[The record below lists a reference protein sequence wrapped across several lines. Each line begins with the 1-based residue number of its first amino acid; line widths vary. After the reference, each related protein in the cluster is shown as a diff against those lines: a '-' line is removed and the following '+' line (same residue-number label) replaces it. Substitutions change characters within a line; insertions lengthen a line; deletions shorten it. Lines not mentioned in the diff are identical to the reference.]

1 MTKIIH
7 GSLSFHAHPKKVRES
22 KTVLKTTQEK
32 LLNDMKLQYQ
42 VGRNVISKLRGIFLV
57 HSA

>member
-7 GSLSFHAHPKKVRES
+7 GSLSFHAHPKKVKES

-42 VGRNVISKLRGIFLV
+42 VDRNVISKLRGIFFSD
-57 HSA
+57 SA

>member
-1 MTKIIH
+1 MAAYHFMHTQ
-7 GSLSFHAHPKKVRES
+7 KKLES

-32 LLNDMKLQYQ
+32 LLKDMKLQYQ
-42 VGRNVISKLRGIFLV
+42 VDRNVISKLRGIFLV

>member
-1 MTKIIH
+1 MAAYHFMHTQ
-7 GSLSFHAHPKKVRES
+7 KKLES

-42 VGRNVISKLRGIFLV
+42 VDRNVISKLRGIFLV